1 MMNKKTLGYF
11 LIVLSAVIFS
21 TVELSIKSVSQH
33 FAALQ
38 LTAIRFF
45 IGGLCLLPFAR
56 QALKKKARK
65 LKAGDFGFF
74 LVMGLLFVVLSM
86 VFHQMAIYRA
96 PASAVAVLFS
106 TNALFAT
113 LLAGLILKEPLGKNH
128 YLALVFEIS
137 AVILIIAPWNQQIDL
152 LGVFFALLGAFIY
165 AAYIVAGK
173 KRSGE
178 LGGIVITCG
187 SVLFGSL
194 ELMLLLLL
202 GNVPAVAGFLPKI
215 GLSML
220 ADVSLLPRLSWSL
233 LPIFIYIC
241 VIVTAAGNVFHMIA
255 VELTSAREA
264 AVVFFLK
271 PMLAPIFAWLLIGE
285 SIHWNM
291 AMGILL
297 FLSGSAIALW
307 GGKNHH

>member
-1 MMNKKTLGYF
+1 MNKKTLGYF

-45 IGGLCLLPFAR
+45 VGGLCLIPFAR
-56 QALKKKARK
+56 QALKKKGRK
-65 LKAGDFGFF
+65 LKAADLGFF

-113 LLAGLILKEPLGKNH
+113 LMAGLILKEPLGKNH
-128 YLALVFEIS
+128 YIALVFEVS
-137 AVILIIAPWNQQIDL
+137 AVILIIAPWDQKLDL
-152 LGVFFALLGAFIY
+152 LGLIFALIGAFIY
-165 AAYIVAGK
+165 ACYIVAGK

-187 SVLFGSL
+187 SVLFGSV
-194 ELMLLLLL
+194 ELMLLLAL
-202 GNVPAVAGFLPKI
+202 GNVRSVAQFLQNT

-220 ADVSLLPRLSWSL
+220 AEVPLLPRLSWDL

-241 VIVTAAGNVFHMIA
+241 TIVTAAGNVFHMIA

-271 PMLAPIFAWLLIGE
+271 PMLAPILAFLFLQENISLNMGIGIVLFLIG
-285 SIHWNM
+285 
-291 AMGILL
+291 
-297 FLSGSAIALW
+297 SAVALW
-307 GGKNHH
+307 GGRRKE

>member
-1 MMNKKTLGYF
+1 MNKKTLGYF

-45 IGGLCLLPFAR
+45 AGGLCLIPFSL
-56 QALKKKARK
+56 QALKKKGRK
-65 LKAGDFGFF
+65 LKTADFGFF
-74 LVMGLLFVVLSM
+74 LAMGLLFVVLSM

-113 LLAGLILKEPLGKNH
+113 LLAGLILKEPLGRNH
-128 YLALVFEIS
+128 YIALVFEIS
-137 AVILIIAPWNQQIDL
+137 AVILIIAPWDQKLDL
-152 LGVFFALLGAFIY
+152 LGLIFALIGAFIY
-165 AAYIVAGK
+165 ACYIVAGK

-187 SVLFGSL
+187 SVLFGSI

-202 GNVPAVAGFLPKI
+202 GNVPTVAGFLQNA

-220 ADVSLLPRLSWSL
+220 AEVPLLPRLSWDL

-271 PMLAPIFAWLLIGE
+271 PMLAPILAFIILKENITLNMGIGIVLFLIG
-285 SIHWNM
+285 
-291 AMGILL
+291 
-297 FLSGSAIALW
+297 SAFALW
-307 GGKNHH
+307 GSHHKD

>member
-1 MMNKKTLGYF
+1 MNKKTLGYF

-38 LTAIRFF
+38 LTAIRCFA
-45 IGGLCLLPFAR
+45 GGLCLIPFSL
-56 QALKKKARK
+56 QALKKKGRK
-65 LKAGDFGFF
+65 LKAADFGFF

-113 LLAGLILKEPLGKNH
+113 LLAGLILKEPLGRNH
-128 YLALVFEIS
+128 YIALFFEIS
-137 AVILIIAPWNQQIDL
+137 AVILIIAPWDQKLDL
-152 LGVFFALLGAFIY
+152 LGLIFALIGAFIY
-165 AAYIVAGK
+165 ACYIVAGK

-187 SVLFGSL
+187 SVLFGSI

-202 GNVPAVAGFLPKI
+202 GNVPTVAGFLQNA

-220 ADVSLLPRLSWSL
+220 AEVPLLPRLSWDL

-271 PMLAPIFAWLLIGE
+271 PMLAPILAFLFLQENI
-285 SIHWNM
+285 SLN
-291 AMGILL
+291 MGIGIVL
-297 FLSGSAIALW
+297 FLVGSAFALW
-307 GGKNHH
+307 GGRRKE